1 MRKLLTVLTLICSFS
16 LLTMG
21 SAAFAADSLPADIV
35 QLQHDW
41 AKANYHTPEKA
52 QEEAFKTL
60 AERAHQVSERHVQ
73 SGQNAPEAMIW
84 EAIILSGYAK
94 AKGGL
99 GALKQAEKARD
110 LLLAAEKINPQALQ
124 GSAYTTLGSLHYKVP
139 GWPLGFGDKQKA
151 RAYLEK
157 ALEINPD
164 GIDPNYFYADFLS
177 ERGEYEKALQY
188 YEKALAAPARPGRE
202 DADAGRRK
210 EIEAGMEQARKK
222 L

>member
-1 MRKLLTVLTLICSFS
+1 M
-16 LLTMG
+16 
-21 SAAFAADSLPADIV
+21 
-35 QLQHDW
+35 
-41 AKANYHTPEKA
+41 
-52 QEEAFKTL
+52 
-60 AERAHQVSERHVQ
+60 Q

-110 LLLAAEKINPQALQ
+110 LLLVAEKINPQALQ